1 MGVWLGSHCPDLLK
15 QVLGHG
21 PRGLYLPPQL
31 RKQLLKSPPETGQE
45 GAWEAR

>member
-21 PRGLYLPPQL
+21 PRGLYLTITL
-31 RKQLLKSPPETGQE
+31 NSGNSS
-45 GAWEAR
+45 